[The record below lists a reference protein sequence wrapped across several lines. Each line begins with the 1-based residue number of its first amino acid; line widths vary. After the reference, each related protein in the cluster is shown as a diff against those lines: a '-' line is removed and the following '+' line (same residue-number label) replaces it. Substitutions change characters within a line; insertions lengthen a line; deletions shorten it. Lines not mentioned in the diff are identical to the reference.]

1 MVIFYGNLP
10 QYFNPRN
17 IRVEIT
23 RVIYQGIVL

>member
-17 IRVEIT
+17 SRVLIT
-23 RVIYQGIVL
+23 MVIYHGIVL